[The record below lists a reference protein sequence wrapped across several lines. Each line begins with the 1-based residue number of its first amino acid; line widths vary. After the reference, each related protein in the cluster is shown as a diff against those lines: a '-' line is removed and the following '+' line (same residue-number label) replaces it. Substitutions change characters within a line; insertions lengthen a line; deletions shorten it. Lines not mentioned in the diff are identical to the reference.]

1 MLIVVTFYEED
12 NETSDHNHDENDQI
26 DFWSIERLGDIISCD
41 IHGCRTAMGR
51 LVERFG
57 TPPPRTRS

>member
-12 NETSDHNHDENDQI
+12 TSDHNHDNNDHN
-26 DFWSIERLGDIISCD
+26 DFLSIEREGDMISCD